1 MIWIYNTQFYETRKI
16 YSVEHCR
23 VIESC
28 SEFAEE
34 DLIDLFENPRLF
46 TLPFIL
52 SPSPSIIG
60 GQPTPSESTIVWKG
74 WNKLFR
80 YMKRDKRTR
89 REGGTSHRISIWV
102 WTRDVKTHSWPEK
115 WTKGEGMDVERF
127 TRGFSDLIS
136 EGGIVWCSAGVQTV
150 VSIKLNFAFVS
161 ANYFSF

>member
-52 SPSPSIIG
+52 SPSPSNIE
-60 GQPTPSESTIVWKG
+60 GQPTPSESTMVWKG
-74 WNKLFR
+74 RNTSFRFMKERSTDMEKRKDFQLSFSTSLNRRCWNTFMKSRMRSERTDGFR
-80 YMKRDKRTR
+80 ETLQRFPRPHFW
-89 REGGTSHRISIWV
+89 G
-102 WTRDVKTHSWPEK
+102 VKTLMLSW
-115 WTKGEGMDVERF
+115 DLSLSERPQMW
-127 TRGFSDLIS
+127 
-136 EGGIVWCSAGVQTV
+136 E
-150 VSIKLNFAFVS
+150 
-161 ANYFSF
+161 

>member
-80 YMKRDKRTR
+80 YMKVRSMDMEKRKVYLPNFNMSLNRRCWNTSMNSRRIWEKRDGLKGSHQRFLRPHFWGVRTVMQNWGLSLNN
-89 REGGTSHRISIWV
+89 EILLWV
-102 WTRDVKTHSWPEK
+102 STLFLKYV
-115 WTKGEGMDVERF
+115 
-127 TRGFSDLIS
+127 
-136 EGGIVWCSAGVQTV
+136 C
-150 VSIKLNFAFVS
+150 
-161 ANYFSF
+161 